1 MAKLDDV
8 AKDTPDN
15 EGNKRDRTKGDV
27 MNKDFSNTQ
36 PAVNVQLDATAPEVS
51 SITTIVQ
58 TIVCEATDYAKKSLD
73 ASRVFVENLVSAKS
87 LHTVIEIQ
95 TEYAKTSCAAFLAQ
109 ATKMGELYS
118 NLAKANFKPIG
129 QTIADVQST
138 K

>member
-1 MAKLDDV
+1 
-8 AKDTPDN
+8 
-15 EGNKRDRTKGDV
+15 

-58 TIVCEATDYAKKSLD
+58 TIVSEATDYAKKSLD

-95 TEYAKTSCAAFLAQ
+95 SEYAKTSCAAFLAQ

-118 NLAKANFKPIG
+118 NLAKANFQPIG
-129 QTIADVQST
+129 QTIANVQST

>member
-1 MAKLDDV
+1 
-8 AKDTPDN
+8 
-15 EGNKRDRTKGDV
+15 

-51 SITTIVQ
+51 SVTTIVQ
-58 TIVCEATDYAKKSLD
+58 TIVSEATDYAKKSLD

-95 TEYAKTSCAAFLAQ
+95 SEYAKTSCAAFLAQ

-129 QTIADVQST
+129 QTIGNVQGT